1 MSKIYFQ
8 NFKKDVSFT
17 FITKNT
23 KEFIDLNQKKF
34 HTIGIG
40 VTFSPNL
47 KANVCQSARLALL
60 FKASL
65 VLIHVGEA
73 SQEKSATF
81 SSCLAPFLK
90 DGLIAKVV
98 FNPGEPVGSILE
110 SVKQNGI
117 DLLILGALQREN
129 FLKYYIGSIAR
140 KITRKASC
148 SVMLLI
154 NPSIEQLPCKH
165 IVVNGLEDEKTPAT
179 ISAAF
184 FVAEALSSEKIT
196 IVEEVYNSDIG
207 NVQDDKSLRKS
218 TLLKE
223 KISRRE
229 DSRIQ
234 KILEDI
240 PQNQKENKLI
250 ASQPIFGKRGYSIGH
265 YAEVVRADLLVM
277 NAPKAS
283 GFWDRLFPH
292 DLEHILTEL
301 PTDILIVQ

>member
-1 MSKIYFQ
+1 MCPIY
-8 NFKKDVSFT
+8 NISE
-17 FITKNT
+17 NT
-23 KEFIDLNQKKF
+23 LLNQKKF

-47 KANVCQSARLALL
+47 KANIYEGARLALL
-60 FKASL
+60 FKARL

-73 SQEKSATF
+73 SIEKKEKF
-81 SSCLAPFLK
+81 ESCLAHFLT
-90 DGLIAKVV
+90 DGLIVSIV
-98 FNPGEPVGSILE
+98 FKPGEPVSAILE
-110 SVKQNGI
+110 SVKENNI

-140 KITRKASC
+140 KITRQATC

-154 NPSIEQLPCKH
+154 NPSIERVHCKH
-165 IVVNGLEDEKTPAT
+165 VVVNGLEDPRTPVT

-184 FVAEALSSEKIT
+184 FVATALESEKIT
-196 IVEEVYNSDIG
+196 IVEEVSHTEVG
-207 NVQDDKSLRKS
+207 TVEDDKSLRK
-218 TLLKE
+218 TKLLKE

-234 KILEDI
+234 KILEEI
-240 PQNQKENKLI
+240 PEKYKDKKLI
-250 ASQPIFGKRGYSIGH
+250 ATQPIFGKRGYSIGH

-292 DLEHILTEL
+292 DIEHILTEL

>member
-1 MSKIYFQ
+1 MI
-8 NFKKDVSFT
+8 
-17 FITKNT
+17 
-23 KEFIDLNQKKF
+23 QKKF
-34 HTIGIG
+34 NTIGIG

-47 KANVCQSARLALL
+47 KANIYQSARLALL

-65 VLIHVGEA
+65 VLIHVGEV
-73 SQEKSATF
+73 SEEKRATF
-81 SSCLAPFLK
+81 ASYLDPFLK
-90 DGLIAKVV
+90 EGLLASVV

-110 SVKQNGI
+110 SVKQNGV

-154 NPSIEQLPCKH
+154 NPSIERLPCKH
-165 IVVNGLEDEKTPAT
+165 IVVNGLEDQKTPAT

-184 FVAEALSSEKIT
+184 FVAAALSSEKIT
-196 IVEEVYNSDIG
+196 IVEEVSNTEVG

-234 KILEDI
+234 KILEEI
-240 PQNQKENKLI
+240 PQNHKEKKLI
-250 ASQPIFGKRGYSIGH
+250 ATQPIFGKRGYSIGH

-292 DLEHILTEL
+292 DIEHILTEL